1 MMRRLSGILCVGIAR
16 SYELVPADLATPVP
30 PFVSDIESH
39 KLELPLATS
48 ASESRRCV
56 HAFTARGRRHKGGR
70 IDPGAYDGIAGN
82 HQNARSSHNEDRF
95 AIRYFGGAGNWT
107 DGRRTFLEIGAFD
120 GVTESNTIIMERC
133 LGWRGVLVEP
143 NPRGFDALK
152 ASGRTHSTL
161 VHASP
166 MCENESEVMM
176 SPLPFTSARTDPE
189 PGAPHGAVP
198 VPCVS
203 LTDILLR
210 AGQPSCGNQI
220 SSAPRH
226 RRDDDFHTGHPRIDF
241 FSLDV
246 ENSEDRVLATLD
258 LKKIDVALVFAES
271 YNDKCRRRC
280 PKRDRVREY
289 MAEAGYALNPA
300 GINVHYSDVFL
311 REDLMDVA
319 AARRLL
325 RAVVV

>member
-1 MMRRLSGILCVGIAR
+1 MIILRR
-16 SYELVPADLATPVP
+16 
-30 PFVSDIESH
+30 
-39 KLELPLATS
+39 
-48 ASESRRCV
+48 
-56 HAFTARGRRHKGGR
+56 
-70 IDPGAYDGIAGN
+70 
-82 HQNARSSHNEDRF
+82 
-95 AIRYFGGAGNWT
+95 
-107 DGRRTFLEIGAFD
+107 
-120 GVTESNTIIMERC
+120 
-133 LGWRGVLVEP
+133 
-143 NPRGFDALK
+143 FDALK

-203 LTDILLR
+203 LTEILLK
-210 AGQPSCGNQI
+210 AGHS
-220 SSAPRH
+220 
-226 RRDDDFHTGHPRIDF
+226 RIDF

-246 ENSEDRVLATLD
+246 ENSEDRVLETLD
-258 LKKIDVALVFAES
+258 FKKIDVALVFAES
-271 YNDKCRRRC
+271 YNDNCRRRC
-280 PKRDRVREY
+280 TKRDRVREY
-289 MAEAGYALNPA
+289 MAAAGYALNPA

>member
-1 MMRRLSGILCVGIAR
+1 MPRWLSSIVCVGIAR
-16 SYELVPADLATPVP
+16 SYEHVPADLATPVP

-48 ASESRRCV
+48 AAEARRCV

-107 DGRRTFLEIGAFD
+107 GGRRTFLEIGAFD

-143 NPRGFDALK
+143 NPRAFDALK

-166 MCENESEVMM
+166 MCENESEVPM
-176 SPLPFTSARTDPE
+176 SPLPFTSARTNPE

-210 AGQPSCGNQI
+210 AGQPSCRNQI

-226 RRDDDFHTGHPRIDF
+226 RRRFDAMMISTQVI
-241 FSLDV
+241 
-246 ENSEDRVLATLD
+246 
-258 LKKIDVALVFAES
+258 AES
-271 YNDKCRRRC
+271 TSF
-280 PKRDRVREY
+280 P
-289 MAEAGYALNPA
+289 
-300 GINVHYSDVFL
+300 
-311 REDLMDVA
+311 
-319 AARRLL
+319 
-325 RAVVV
+325 

>member
-1 MMRRLSGILCVGIAR
+1 MAWVDVIILRR
-16 SYELVPADLATPVP
+16 
-30 PFVSDIESH
+30 
-39 KLELPLATS
+39 
-48 ASESRRCV
+48 
-56 HAFTARGRRHKGGR
+56 
-70 IDPGAYDGIAGN
+70 
-82 HQNARSSHNEDRF
+82 
-95 AIRYFGGAGNWT
+95 
-107 DGRRTFLEIGAFD
+107 
-120 GVTESNTIIMERC
+120 
-133 LGWRGVLVEP
+133 
-143 NPRGFDALK
+143 FDALK

-166 MCENESEVMM
+166 MCRDESKVMM

-203 LTDILLR
+203 LTDILVR
-210 AGQPSCGNQI
+210 AG
-220 SSAPRH
+220 H
-226 RRDDDFHTGHPRIDF
+226 RRIDF

-258 LKKIDVALVFAES
+258 LKKVDVALVFAES
-271 YNDKCRRRC
+271 YNKDCMRNC

-289 MAEAGYALNPA
+289 MAEAGYALNP
-300 GINVHYSDVFL
+300 GGVNVHYSDVFL

-325 RAVVV
+325 RAVVVR

>member
-1 MMRRLSGILCVGIAR
+1 MPRWLSSVVCIGIAC
-16 SYELVPADLATPVP
+16 SYELVPADLAKPVP
-30 PFVSDIESH
+30 PSVSDIESH
-39 KLELPLATS
+39 KLELPFATT
-48 ASESRRCV
+48 AAEARRCV

-107 DGRRTFLEIGAFD
+107 NGRRTFLEIGAFD
-120 GVTESNTIIMERC
+120 GVSDSNTIIMERC

-143 NPRGFDALK
+143 NPRAFEALK
-152 ASGRTHSTL
+152 AAGRTHSTL

-210 AGQPSCGNQI
+210 ARV
-220 SSAPRH
+220 PRV
-226 RRDDDFHTGHPRIDF
+226 DF

-246 ENSEDRVLATLD
+246 ENSEDRVLETLD
-258 LKKIDVALVFAES
+258 FKKVDVALVFAES

-289 MAEAGYALNPA
+289 MAAAGYALNPA

>member
-1 MMRRLSGILCVGIAR
+1 MTRWLNSILLVGITC
-16 SYELVPADLATPVP
+16 SYELIPADLAKPVP
-30 PFVSDIESH
+30 PSVSDIESH
-39 KLELPLATS
+39 KLELPFATT
-48 ASESRRCV
+48 AAEARRCV

-166 MCENESEVMM
+166 MCETESEVPM
-176 SPLPFTSARTDPE
+176 SPLPFTSARTNPE

-210 AGQPSCGNQI
+210 AG
-220 SSAPRH
+220 H
-226 RRDDDFHTGHPRIDF
+226 RRVDF

-246 ENSEDRVLATLD
+246 EGSEDRVLATLD
-258 LKKIDVALVFAES
+258 FKKVDVALVFAEA
-271 YNDKCRRRC
+271 YNKDCRRRC

-289 MAEAGYALNPA
+289 MAEAGYALNPGA
-300 GINVHYSDVFL
+300 INVHYSDVFL
-311 REDLMDVA
+311 RDDLMGA
-319 AARRLL
+319 AEARRLL
-325 RAVVV
+325 RAVVVR

>member
-1 MMRRLSGILCVGIAR
+1 M
-16 SYELVPADLATPVP
+16 
-30 PFVSDIESH
+30 
-39 KLELPLATS
+39 
-48 ASESRRCV
+48 

-107 DGRRTFLEIGAFD
+107 SSRTFLEIGAFD

-143 NPRGFDALK
+143 NPRAFEALK
-152 ASGRTHSTL
+152 SAGRTHSTL

-166 MCENESEVMM
+166 MCEHESEVMM

-203 LTDILLR
+203 LTDILVR
-210 AGQPSCGNQI
+210 AG
-220 SSAPRH
+220 H
-226 RRDDDFHTGHPRIDF
+226 RRIDF

-246 ENSEDRVLATLD
+246 ENSEDRVLETLD
-258 LKKIDVALVFAES
+258 FKKIDVALVFAES

-280 PKRDRVREY
+280 AKRDRVREY
-289 MAEAGYALNPA
+289 MAAAGYALNPG

-311 REDLMDVA
+311 REDLMGA
-319 AARRLL
+319 AEARRLL

>member
-1 MMRRLSGILCVGIAR
+1 MPRWLSSIVCVGIAR

-39 KLELPLATS
+39 KLELPFATS
-48 ASESRRCV
+48 AAEARRCV

-143 NPRGFDALK
+143 NPRAFDALK

-166 MCENESEVMM
+166 MCENESEVPM

-203 LTDILLR
+203 LTEILLR
-210 AGQPSCGNQI
+210 AG
-220 SSAPRH
+220 
-226 RRDDDFHTGHPRIDF
+226 HTKIDF

-258 LKKIDVALVFAES
+258 FKKVDVALVFAES

-280 PKRDRVREY
+280 AKRDRVREY
-289 MAEAGYALNPA
+289 MAAAGYALNPA
-300 GINVHYSDVFL
+300 GVNVHYSDVFL
-311 REDLMDVA
+311 REDLMGA
-319 AARRLL
+319 AEARRLL

>member
-1 MMRRLSGILCVGIAR
+1 MHPRWLSSILWVGITC
-16 SYELVPADLATPVP
+16 SYELIPADLAKPVP

-48 ASESRRCV
+48 AIESRRCV

-82 HQNARSSHNEDRF
+82 RQNARSSHNEDRF
-95 AIRYFGGAGNWT
+95 AIRLFGGAGNWT
-107 DGRRTFLEIGAFD
+107 SSRTFLEIGAFD

-143 NPRGFDALK
+143 NPRAFDALK
-152 ASGRTHSTL
+152 AAGRTHSTL

-166 MCENESEVMM
+166 MCETESEVPM

-203 LTDILLR
+203 LTDILLK
-210 AGQPSCGNQI
+210 AGHSK
-220 SSAPRH
+220 
-226 RRDDDFHTGHPRIDF
+226 IDF

-258 LKKIDVALVFAES
+258 LKRIDVALVFAEA
-271 YNDKCRRRC
+271 YNKDCRTRC
-280 PKRDRVREY
+280 AKRDRVREY
-289 MAEAGYALNPA
+289 MAEAGYALNPG
-300 GINVHYSDVFL
+300 GINVHFSDVFV
-311 REDLMDVA
+311 REDLMGA
-319 AARRLL
+319 AEARRILL
-325 RAVVV
+325 SAVVR

>member
-1 MMRRLSGILCVGIAR
+1 MPRWLGSVVCTGIAW
-16 SYELVPADLATPVP
+16 SYELIPADLATPVP

-95 AIRYFGGAGNWT
+95 AMRYFGGAGNWT

-143 NPRGFDALK
+143 NPRAFDALK
-152 ASGRTHSTL
+152 AAGRTHSTL

-166 MCENESEVMM
+166 MCENESEVPM

-198 VPCVS
+198 VPCVP

-210 AGQPSCGNQI
+210 ANI
-220 SSAPRH
+220 
-226 RRDDDFHTGHPRIDF
+226 RRVDF

-258 LKKIDVALVFAES
+258 LKKIDVALVFAEA
-271 YNDKCRRRC
+271 YNKDCRTRC
-280 PKRDRVREY
+280 AKRDRVREY
-289 MAEAGYALNPA
+289 MAAAGYALNP
-300 GINVHYSDVFL
+300 GGVNVHYSDVFL
-311 REDLMDVA
+311 REDLMGA
-319 AARRLL
+319 AEARRLL
-325 RAVVV
+325 RAVVVR

>member
-1 MMRRLSGILCVGIAR
+1 MGIAC
-16 SYELVPADLATPVP
+16 SYELVPADLAKPLP
-30 PFVSDIESH
+30 PFVHDIENRR
-39 KLELPLATS
+39 LELPFAAAAT
-48 ASESRRCV
+48 AMDARRCV

-70 IDPGAYDGIAGN
+70 IDPGAYDSIAGN
-82 HQNARSSHNEDRF
+82 RQNARSSHNEDRF
-95 AIRYFGGAGNWT
+95 AIRLFGGAGNWT
-107 DGRRTFLEIGAFD
+107 SSRTFLEIGAFD
-120 GVTESNTIIMERC
+120 GVTESNTIVMERC

-143 NPRGFDALK
+143 NPRAFGALK
-152 ASGRTHSTL
+152 AAGRTHSTL

-166 MCENESEVMM
+166 MCRDESTVMM

-203 LTDILLR
+203 LTDILVR
-210 AGQPSCGNQI
+210 AG
-220 SSAPRH
+220 H
-226 RRDDDFHTGHPRIDF
+226 RRIDF

-258 LKKIDVALVFAES
+258 LKKIDVALVFAEA
-271 YNDKCRRRC
+271 YNKDCMRSC
-280 PKRDRVREY
+280 PKRDRLREY
-289 MAEAGYALNPA
+289 MAEAGYALNPR
-300 GINVHYSDVFL
+300 GVNVHYSDVFL

-325 RAVVV
+325 GAVVVR

>member
-1 MMRRLSGILCVGIAR
+1 MTRWLSSFLLVGTACG
-16 SYELVPADLATPVP
+16 YELVPADLEKPVP

-39 KLELPLATS
+39 KLELPFTTS

-82 HQNARSSHNEDRF
+82 RQNARSSHNEDRF
-95 AIRYFGGAGNWT
+95 AIRLFGGAGNWT
-107 DGRRTFLEIGAFD
+107 SSRTFLEIGAFD

-143 NPRGFDALK
+143 NPRAFDALK
-152 ASGRTHSTL
+152 AAGRTHSTL

-166 MCENESEVMM
+166 MCETESEVPM

-203 LTDILLR
+203 LTDILLK
-210 AGQPSCGNQI
+210 AGHSK
-220 SSAPRH
+220 
-226 RRDDDFHTGHPRIDF
+226 IDF

-258 LKKIDVALVFAES
+258 LKKVDVALVFAEA
-271 YNDKCRRRC
+271 YNKDCRTRC
-280 PKRDRVREY
+280 AKRDRVREY
-289 MAEAGYALNPA
+289 MAEAGYALNPG
-300 GINVHYSDVFL
+300 GINVHFSDVFV
-311 REDLMDVA
+311 REDLMGA
-319 AARRLL
+319 AEARRLL
-325 RAVVV
+325 FSAVVR

>member
-1 MMRRLSGILCVGIAR
+1 MTRWLSSIVCVGIAWG
-16 SYELVPADLATPVP
+16 YELVPADLAKPVP
-30 PFVSDIESH
+30 PSVSDIERH
-39 KLELPLATS
+39 KLELPFATS
-48 ASESRRCV
+48 AAEARRCV

-70 IDPGAYDGIAGN
+70 IDPGAYDGIADN
-82 HQNARSSHNEDRF
+82 RQNARSSHNEDRF

-120 GVTESNTIIMERC
+120 GVSESNTIIMERC

-143 NPRGFDALK
+143 NPRAFSALK

-166 MCENESEVMM
+166 MCENESEVLM
-176 SPLPFTSARTDPE
+176 SPLPFTSARTNPE

-203 LTDILLR
+203 LTDILLK
-210 AGQPSCGNQI
+210 AG
-220 SSAPRH
+220 
-226 RRDDDFHTGHPRIDF
+226 TPRIDF

-246 ENSEDRVLATLD
+246 EGSEDRVLATLD
-258 LKKIDVALVFAES
+258 FKRVDVALVFAEA
-271 YNDKCRRRC
+271 YNKDCRTRC
-280 PKRDRVREY
+280 AKRDRVREY
-289 MAEAGYALNPA
+289 MAEAGYALNP
-300 GINVHYSDVFL
+300 GGVNVHYSDVFL
-311 REDLMDVA
+311 REDLMDVS

-325 RAVVV
+325 RAVVVR

>member
-1 MMRRLSGILCVGIAR
+1 M
-16 SYELVPADLATPVP
+16 
-30 PFVSDIESH
+30 
-39 KLELPLATS
+39 
-48 ASESRRCV
+48 

-107 DGRRTFLEIGAFD
+107 SSRTFLEIGAFD

-143 NPRGFDALK
+143 NPRAFDALK
-152 ASGRTHSTL
+152 AAGRTHSTL

-166 MCENESEVMM
+166 MCRDESTVMM

-210 AGQPSCGNQI
+210 AGH
-220 SSAPRH
+220 H
-226 RRDDDFHTGHPRIDF
+226 RVDF

-246 ENSEDRVLATLD
+246 ENSEDRVLETLD
-258 LKKIDVALVFAES
+258 FKKIDVALVFAES

-280 PKRDRVREY
+280 PKRDRVRAY
-289 MAEAGYALNPA
+289 MAAAGYALNPA

>member
-1 MMRRLSGILCVGIAR
+1 MPRWLSSVVCVGIAW
-16 SYELVPADLATPVP
+16 SYELIPADLEKPVP
-30 PFVSDIESH
+30 PFVHDIENRR
-39 KLELPLATS
+39 LELPFAAT
-48 ASESRRCV
+48 ATATDARRCV
-56 HAFTARGRRHKGGR
+56 HAFVSPGKRHKGGR
-70 IDPGAYDGIAGN
+70 VDPGAYDSIAGN
-82 HQNARSSHNEDRF
+82 RQNARSSHNEDRF

-107 DGRRTFLEIGAFD
+107 SSRTFLEIGAFD
-120 GVTESNTIIMERC
+120 GVSESNTIVMERC

-143 NPRGFDALK
+143 NPRAFDALK
-152 ASGRTHSTL
+152 AAGRTHSTL

-166 MCENESEVMM
+166 MCSDESTVMM
-176 SPLPFTSARTDPE
+176 SRLPFTSARTDPE

-203 LTDILLR
+203 LTGILLK
-210 AGQPSCGNQI
+210 AG
-220 SSAPRH
+220 H
-226 RRDDDFHTGHPRIDF
+226 RRVDF

-246 ENSEDRVLATLD
+246 ENSEDRVLETLD
-258 LKKIDVALVFAES
+258 FKKVDVALVFAEA

-289 MAEAGYALNPA
+289 MAAAGYALNPA

-325 RAVVV
+325 RAVVVR